1 MAERVGQW
9 ARLAARLEVRGGLLS
24 RCGAGGWASLRG
36 SLRTAAQCAVTHGSR
51 GRRPRWLSKV
61 VWGGGGS
68 SQVQALKVGVPCVEF
83 KPFAPQ
89 GGAWG
94 CEFSADWGLLWSL

>member
-9 ARLAARLEVRGGLLS
+9 ACLAARLEVRGGLLS

-51 GRRPRWLSKV
+51 GRRPHWLSKV
-61 VWGGGGS
+61 VLGGLVSGAGLKSWGALCG
-68 SQVQALKVGVPCVEF
+68 VQTLRPSGR
-83 KPFAPQ
+83 
-89 GGAWG
+89 
-94 CEFSADWGLLWSL
+94 SLGL

>member
-36 SLRTAAQCAVTHGSR
+36 PLRTAAQGAVTHGSR

-61 VWGGGGS
+61 VWGGRLVSGAGLKS
-68 SQVQALKVGVPCVEF
+68 WGALCGVQTLRPSGR
-83 KPFAPQ
+83 
-89 GGAWG
+89 
-94 CEFSADWGLLWSL
+94 SLGL